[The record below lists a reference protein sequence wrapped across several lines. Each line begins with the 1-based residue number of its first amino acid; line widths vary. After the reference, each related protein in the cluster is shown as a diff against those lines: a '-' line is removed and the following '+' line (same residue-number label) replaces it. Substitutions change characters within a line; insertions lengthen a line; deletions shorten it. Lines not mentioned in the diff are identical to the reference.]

1 MAIDKVIPL
10 VLFIAIG
17 YALKGKFQKPVA
29 VGAIKTLI
37 INALL
42 PAALFLSTIKIDI
55 SQGLLSL
62 PAFGLA
68 INVFLLGIG
77 WLLTGLVI
85 PSKEKAKARSLILM
99 FASLAP
105 GLTVYPFTQEFLGE
119 QGLALA
125 GLMDVGNKCFVLI
138 GLYGLAMYLHQRSV
152 DNFHINFSK
161 FKRIGLTLIQEPAN
175 LALLLGLSIGA
186 LNLGK
191 TLIPE
196 IVLQAL
202 QRLAAC
208 TTPMILFFVGISL
221 KPKTLQLRKILLIL
235 LVRSA
240 VGFWFSAA
248 VLILFKP
255 DTLAETLLA
264 VVLPQ
269 SGCSLWPLLY
279 ASQINML
286 DQEQHRRTHPTF
298 DTEFALGLLTT
309 SIPISIAVN
318 LIIFSNSEFFISPS
332 HLGLVGSILLILFSI
347 AKGINRESGIGNRE
361 SGIGKRESGR
371 ENRE

>member
-10 VLFIAIG
+10 LLFIAIG

-85 PSKEKAKARSLILM
+85 PPQEKAKARSLILM

-138 GLYGLAMYLHQRSV
+138 GLYALGMYLHQRSV

-175 LALLLGLSIGA
+175 LALLLGLLIGV

-196 IVLQAL
+196 IILQAL

-240 VGFWFSAA
+240 AGFWFSAV

-255 DTLAETLLA
+255 DTLAQMLLA
-264 VVLPQ
+264 VVFPQ

-309 SIPISIAVN
+309 SIPISIGVN

-347 AKGINRESGIGNRE
+347 AKVIKSEVRSQ
-361 SGIGKRESGR
+361 K
-371 ENRE
+371 